1 MSPKDE
7 RMHIR
12 LTASERELLQK
23 AAERAGYNNVSA
35 YIRAVTIGDEKGI
48 LQEIREDIK
57 TLLKKAENEK

>member
-23 AAERAGYNNVSA
+23 AAENAGYSNVSA

-48 LQEIREDIK
+48 LQEIKDDVK
-57 TLLKKAENEK
+57 TLLKKVDGKK